1 MYRKIFN
8 FCLLLLFPVLLCLNV
23 WQSFR
28 YQQLES
34 DLVELQK
41 QQLDLVEKNKR
52 ALAAVAV
59 FSSPSRV
66 GVLAEENEDLF
77 KADAADIILLQR
89 EGQ

>member
-1 MYRKIFN
+1 MYRKVLN
-8 FCLLLLFPVLLCLNV
+8 LCLLLLFPALLCLNV

-28 YQQLES
+28 YQQLEL
-34 DLVELQK
+34 DLVTLQQ

-59 FSSPSRV
+59 LSSPSRV
-66 GVLAEENEDLF
+66 GILAEESDGIA
-77 KADAADIILLQR
+77 KAAATDVILLQR

>member
-1 MYRKIFN
+1 MYRKVLN
-8 FCLLLLFPVLLCLNV
+8 FSLLVLFPVLLCLNV

-34 DLVELQK
+34 DLVSLQK

-59 FSSPSRV
+59 FSSPLRV
-66 GVLAEENEDLF
+66 GLLAEESDDLV
-77 KADAADIILLQR
+77 KAAASDVILLQK

>member
-1 MYRKIFN
+1 MFKKVFSLV
-8 FCLLLLFPVLLCLNV
+8 LLLLFPALLCLNV

-34 DLVELQK
+34 ELVSLQK
-41 QQLDLVEKNKR
+41 QQLDLVERNKR

-59 FSSPSRV
+59 YSSPSRV
-66 GVLAEENEDLF
+66 GALAEESEDLTR
-77 KADAADIILLQR
+77 AGAGDVILLQK

>member
-1 MYRKIFN
+1 MFKKV
-8 FCLLLLFPVLLCLNV
+8 LSVLMLLLFPVLLCLNV

-28 YQQLES
+28 YQQLETE
-34 DLVELQK
+34 LAGLQK

-66 GVLAEENEDLF
+66 GALAEESEDLER
-77 KADAADIILLQR
+77 AGAGDIILLQK

>member
-1 MYRKIFN
+1 MYKKILN
-8 FCLLLLFPVLLCLNV
+8 LSLLLLFPALLCLNV

-34 DLVELQK
+34 DLVNLQQ

-66 GVLAEENEDLF
+66 GMLAEESDELT
-77 KADAADIILLQR
+77 KAAASDVILLQR

>member
-1 MYRKIFN
+1 MFKKALN
-8 FCLLLLFPVLLCLNV
+8 LMMLLFFPVLLCLNV

-28 YQQLES
+28 YQQLEE
-34 DLVELQK
+34 DLVTLQK
-41 QQLDLVEKNKR
+41 EQLDLVEKNKR

-66 GVLAEENEDLF
+66 GLLADESEELR
-77 KADAADIILLQR
+77 KADASDVILLQR

>member
-1 MYRKIFN
+1 MYRKILN
-8 FCLLLLFPVLLCLNV
+8 LCLLLLFPALLCLNV

-34 DLVELQK
+34 DLVSLQQ

-66 GVLAEENEDLF
+66 GILAEESDELS
-77 KADAADIILLQR
+77 KAAAVDVILLQR